1 MRRVHQLGCHI
12 MTSSHPM
19 GDVIRYAALL
29 DRLNFDHVR
38 VGDHTLTPD
47 SGSQYPNAQALL
59 SVFGSLTKHVRIST
73 GVTDTFRRHPAEI
86 AQWVATE
93 DHLTDGRVILGL
105 GGGEKMNITPFGID
119 YDRPLTRLREAIE
132 VIRLLWTA
140 SPKAPA
146 DYEGDVFRLRKAY
159 LQIRPVQKPTPPLYV
174 GALSKG
180 TRELAGELA
189 DGWVI
194 VSSES
199 PAMLREH
206 IEDVRR
212 GASRAKRRKRA
223 LEIVATVYT
232 DITDDQEGVR
242 RSLGTMIRYG
252 LVMGRE
258 TLKKRAGIEVPQ
270 DLTTQRMVPSALTS
284 RRIASIASR
293 IPAKL
298 VEDVTS
304 EVTAI
309 GTPDQCIEKMEEYL
323 DAGATSIMMC
333 NISKDQERVFRT
345 YANEVIPYL
354 RKEYGE
360 ES

>member
-1 MRRVHQLGCHI
+1 
-12 MTSSHPM
+12 
-19 GDVIRYAALL
+19 
-29 DRLNFDHVR
+29 
-38 VGDHTLTPD
+38 
-47 SGSQYPNAQALL
+47 
-59 SVFGSLTKHVRIST
+59 
-73 GVTDTFRRHPAEI
+73 
-86 AQWVATE
+86 
-93 DHLTDGRVILGL
+93 
-105 GGGEKMNITPFGID
+105 
-119 YDRPLTRLREAIE
+119 
-132 VIRLLWTA
+132 
-140 SPKAPA
+140 
-146 DYEGDVFRLRKAY
+146 
-159 LQIRPVQKPTPPLYV
+159 
-174 GALSKG
+174 
-180 TRELAGELA
+180 
-189 DGWVI
+189 
-194 VSSES
+194 
-199 PAMLREH
+199 
-206 IEDVRR
+206 
-212 GASRAKRRKRA
+212 
-223 LEIVATVYT
+223 
-232 DITDDQEGVR
+232 
-242 RSLGTMIRYG
+242 MIRYG